1 MAGGNKSNSLK
12 SKKRKVQTQQAAD
25 KAAQA
30 KKSRWT
36 NRPNSQ
42 SQ

>member
-12 SKKRKVQTQQAAD
+12 AKKRKTQVQQAAD

-30 KKSRWT
+30 KKGRWT
-36 NRPNSQ
+36 NRPNS
-42 SQ
+42 

>member
-12 SKKRKVQTQQAAD
+12 AKKRKVQVQAAAN

-30 KKSRWT
+30 KKSRWPSRQ
-36 NRPNSQ
+36 NASA
-42 SQ
+42 

>member
-12 SKKRKVQTQQAAD
+12 AKKRKSQAQAAAV
-25 KAAQA
+25 KAASV

-36 NRPNSQ
+36 GRPS
-42 SQ
+42 SSS